1 MHNGRGLSAPYAII
15 ECMFEEVPTG
25 RPTRRRQA
33 SAPRPLGPVSADV
46 ELVRGLLTA
55 LPGPDAIAQL
65 AQLDPA
71 RLGDEGRT
79 LLLQAWERQS
89 RWVAAQEYAAL
100 TAAAGPPPA
109 CEEDDWAAEE
119 VAVALRL
126 SPMTAQRRI
135 DVARRLAEPFTATA
149 EALQSGRISLW
160 HVTAIT
166 QETADLAPAL
176 ALAVE
181 ARVLPRAERQTPG
194 EFRRAV
200 RRAVATVD
208 PILAE
213 VTYTTQVANR
223 FVRCYPEDSGMAVVE
238 ARLSADGAAA
248 IMAAVTALAGKWD
261 SADGRTIEV
270 RRADAL
276 VDMAH
281 GVLNDP
287 ALPRS
292 QRRPARIEVTVDL
305 PTLTGLADNPA
316 ELTGY
321 GPIPAS
327 LARRLA
333 VDGEWH
339 RLVTDPLSGGLLDYG
354 RTTYSPPAA
363 LVDFLLARDRTCR
376 FPGCGQPA
384 VRCDIDHGKAWHEGG
399 ATCAENCGLLCRRHH
414 RLKTHTGWSLE
425 RHADGGVLWTS
436 PTGIWVYVPPPAIH
450 PDG

>member
-1 MHNGRGLSAPYAII
+1 MHNDGGWSAACGII
-15 ECMFEEVPTG
+15 ERMFEGVWTA
-25 RPTRRRQA
+25 RPARRA
-33 SAPRPLGPVSADV
+33 TAPRPLGPVSAEV
-46 ELVRGLLTA
+46 ELLRSLATA
-55 LPGPDAIAQL
+55 PPGPGTIAQL
-65 AQLDPA
+65 APLDRA

-79 LLLQAWERQS
+79 LLMQAWERQS

-100 TAAAGPPPA
+100 AAAAGPSA
-109 CEEDDWAAEE
+109 ECEEDDWAAEE

-126 SPMTAQRRI
+126 SPTTAQRRI
-135 DVARRLAEPFTATA
+135 DVARRLADLFTATA
-149 EALQSGRISLW
+149 EALQSGQISRW
-160 HVTAIT
+160 HVTAMT

-181 ARVLPRAERQTPG
+181 ARVLPRAGHQTPG
-194 EFRRAV
+194 QFRRAI

-208 PILAE
+208 PVQAE
-213 VTYTTQVANR
+213 ATYAAEVANR
-223 FVRCYPEDSGMAVVE
+223 SVRCSPQDSGMAVVE

-248 IMAAVTALAGKWD
+248 LMAAVTALAGKWD
-261 SADGRTIEV
+261 GSDGRTIEV

-281 GVLNDP
+281 AVLNDP

-305 PTLTGLADNPA
+305 ATLTGLADNPG

-333 VDGEWH
+333 ADGEWH
-339 RLVTDPLSGGLLDYG
+339 RLVTDPLSGALLDYG

-363 LVDFLLARDRTCR
+363 LVDFLLARDRSCR

-384 VRCDIDHGKAWHEGG
+384 VRCDIDHGRAWDDGG
-399 ATCAENCGLLCRRHH
+399 TTSAENCGMLCRRHH
-414 RLKTHTGWSLE
+414 RLKTHTGWSMK
-425 RHADGGVLWTS
+425 RDADGGVLWTS
-436 PTGIWVYVPPPAIH
+436 PTGTRVHVPPPAIH

>member
-1 MHNGRGLSAPYAII
+1 
-15 ECMFEEVPTG
+15 MFEGVPTN
-25 RPTRRRQA
+25 PPARRRPAAPALRPA
-33 SAPRPLGPVSADV
+33 SAEV
-46 ELVRGLLTA
+46 ELLRSLVA
-55 LPGPDAIAQL
+55 APPGAVVIAQL
-65 AQLDPA
+65 ADLDRA
-71 RLGDEGRT
+71 RLDGEGRT

-100 TAAAGPPPA
+100 AAAAGPPA
-109 CEEDDWAAEE
+109 ECEEDDWAAEK

-126 SPMTAQRRI
+126 SPTTAQRRI
-135 DVARRLAEPFTATA
+135 DVARRLGDPLTATA
-149 EALQSGRISLW
+149 QALESGRISRW
-160 HVTAIT
+160 HATAMT
-166 QETADLAPAL
+166 EETAELAPGL
-176 ALAVE
+176 ACAVE

-194 EFRRAV
+194 QFRRAV
-200 RRAVATVD
+200 RRAVATAD
-208 PILAE
+208 PILVEAKYAAE
-213 VTYTTQVANR
+213 VGDR

-248 IMAAVTALAGKWD
+248 LMAAVTALAGRWD
-261 SADGRTIEV
+261 GQDGRNIEV

-281 GVLNDP
+281 AVLNDP

-305 PTLTGLADNPA
+305 ATLTGLADNPA

-327 LARRLA
+327 VARRLA
-333 VDGEWH
+333 ADGEWH
-339 RLVTDPLSGGLLDYG
+339 RLVTDPLSGALLDYG

-384 VRCDIDHGKAWHEGG
+384 VRCDIDHGKAWDDGG
-399 ATCAENCGLLCRRHH
+399 ETSAENCGLLCRRHH
-414 RLKTHTGWSLE
+414 RLKTHTGWSME
-425 RHADGGVLWTS
+425 RDPDGGVLWTS
-436 PTGIWVYVPPPAIH
+436 PTGAWVHVPPPAIH